1 MNQASF
7 KASRSL
13 LRLRG
18 NDTAQFLNGLVT
30 NSMLDMRE
38 EEARFAALLT
48 PQGKIIADFFVV
60 KTALLEGD
68 AYFLDVP
75 QALANDLLRKLTLY
89 RLRAKVTI
97 DDVSEQFGIIS
108 YQGDHQPN
116 IKETIAFRDPRH
128 EGMGWRV
135 IAPREAFAG
144 IAATDLSVYDAL
156 RIAHCVPEGG
166 RDFAYGDAF
175 PHEVNMD
182 LLNGLNFKKGCYV
195 GQEVVSRM
203 HHRGTSRTR
212 IVRVMFE
219 AGVCFPEGTDIM
231 GGDKR
236 VGTLGTCL
244 NGEALAQ
251 VRLDRAQDAVEGPV
265 NLTAGGNVLRLN

>member
-1 MNQASF
+1 MNQVSF

-13 LRLRG
+13 FKLRG

-30 NSMLDMRE
+30 NSMLYMGE
-38 EEARFAALLT
+38 GEARFAALLT

-68 AYFLDVP
+68 AYLLDVP

-89 RLRAKVTI
+89 RLRAKVII

-135 IAPREAFAG
+135 IAPREGLAG
-144 IAATDLSVYDAL
+144 IAETDLSLYDAL

-182 LLNGLNFKKGCYV
+182 LLNGLDFKKGCYV

-219 AGVCFPEGTDIM
+219 AGVCAPESTDILA
-231 GGDKR
+231 GDKR
-236 VGTLGTCL
+236 IGTLGTCL

-251 VRLDRAQDAVEGPV
+251 VRLDRAQDAMEDAV
-265 NLTAGGNVLRLN
+265 NLTAAGDVLRLN